1 MSVKTNTS
9 NPLVSVAFPVF
20 NEAENLEMLHAE
32 VTRALETTGL
42 AFELI
47 FVDNGSTDASLS
59 IIKRLSETDPR
70 VEFVSLS
77 RNFGI
82 RARSSRVSAMRRERQ

>member
-1 MSVKTNTS
+1 MSELSATIS
-9 NPLVSVAFPVF
+9 SPLVSVAFPVF

-70 VEFVSLS
+70 V
-77 RNFGI
+77 
-82 RARSSRVSAMRRERQ
+82 